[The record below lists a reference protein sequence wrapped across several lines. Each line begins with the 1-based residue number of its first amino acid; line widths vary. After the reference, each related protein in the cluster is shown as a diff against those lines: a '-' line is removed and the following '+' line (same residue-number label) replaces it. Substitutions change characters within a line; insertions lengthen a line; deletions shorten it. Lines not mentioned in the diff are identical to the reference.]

1 MPATQADTK
10 VSQYLNEAQA
20 TEQALIQTLRA
31 HIAMTPAG
39 SYREALEEHLTET
52 REHSRLVQD
61 RLGSIASGVNLA
73 RVAVWTAELGIGL
86 AETVTGRMLAIW
98 KAPIDLMRGRSGEEK
113 LLKNA
118 KDECASE
125 ALEIATYEA
134 LQRVAEAVGDEETA
148 ELARRIRADEERML
162 ARLRQEITKL
172 ADAVVG
178 AEVEGR
184 PTYRID
190 RTGAAD
196 AARRA
201 VRTTRRAGRRT
212 AGAAADRVAKAG
224 QETAGTVDAAG
235 RETAAAT
242 DAAAAP
248 VQGAGEQTARVA
260 GAAGRE
266 AAGVTDAAAAQVE
279 EAGEQ
284 AARTARTPRRRSQ
297 TESRSRSGGRE
308 TNGRSS
314 GSSSRSPRA
323 SASRSRRAADQ
334 EPWPGYNQQTV
345 PEVRDALNDANQQT
359 VSRVLEY
366 EREHKDRTAV
376 EQAAERQL
384 DEKG

>member
-86 AETVTGRMLAIW
+86 AESVTGRMLAIW

-224 QETAGTVDAAG
+224 EETAGTVDAAG
-235 RETAAAT
+235 REA
-242 DAAAAP
+242 
-248 VQGAGEQTARVA
+248 A
-260 GAAGRE
+260 GA
-266 AAGVTDAAAAQVE
+266 TDAAAAQVE

-314 GSSSRSPRA
+314 GSSSRSARA
-323 SASRSRRAADQ
+323 SASRSRRAADR
-334 EPWPGYNQQTV
+334 EPWPGYNEQTV

-359 VSRVLEY
+359 ASRVLEY

>member
-52 REHSRLVQD
+52 REHARLVQD

-86 AETVTGRMLAIW
+86 AESVTGRMLAIW

-148 ELARRIRADEERML
+148 ELARRIRGDEERML
-162 ARLRQEITKL
+162 ARLREEITKL

-201 VRTTRRAGRRT
+201 VRTASRAGRRT
-212 AGAAADRVAKAG
+212 AGAAAGQVAKGG
-224 QETAGTVDAAG
+224 QETAGTAA
-235 RETAAAT
+235 
-242 DAAAAP
+242 
-248 VQGAGEQTARVA
+248 
-260 GAAGRE
+260 AAGRE
-266 AAGVTDAAAAQVE
+266 AAGVAEAAAAKVE
-279 EAGEQ
+279 EAGDQ
-284 AARTARTPRRRSQ
+284 TPRTARTTRPRSQ
-297 TESRSRSGGRE
+297 TKSRSRSAAGRQANGG
-308 TNGRSS
+308 SS
-314 GSSSRSPRA
+314 GSQG
-323 SASRSRRAADQ
+323 AA
-334 EPWPGYNQQTV
+334 
-345 PEVRDALNDANQQT
+345 
-359 VSRVLEY
+359 
-366 EREHKDRTAV
+366 

>member
-201 VRTTRRAGRRT
+201 VRTTRKAGRRA
-212 AGAAADRVAKAG
+212 AGAAADRVAKGG

-235 RETAAAT
+235 REAAGVT
-242 DAAAAP
+242 DAAAAQ
-248 VQGAGEQTARVA
+248 VQEAGEQTARVA

-266 AAGVTDAAAAQVE
+266 AAGVTDGAAAQVE
-279 EAGEQ
+279 EAGEKT
-284 AARTARTPRRRSQ
+284 ARTARTARRRSQ
-297 TESRSRSGGRE
+297 TESRSRSGGGE
-308 TNGRSS
+308 ANGRSS
-314 GSSSRSPRA
+314 GSRSRSPRA
-323 SASRSRRAADQ
+323 SAKR
-334 EPWPGYNQQTV
+334 
-345 PEVRDALNDANQQT
+345 
-359 VSRVLEY
+359 
-366 EREHKDRTAV
+366 
-376 EQAAERQL
+376 AERPSQ
-384 DEKG
+384 

>member
-61 RLGSIASGVNLA
+61 RLSSIASGVNLA

-86 AETVTGRMLAIW
+86 AESVTGRMLAIW

-134 LQRVAEAVGDEETA
+134 LQRVAETVGDEETA

-162 ARLRQEITKL
+162 ARLRQEIPKL
-172 ADAVVG
+172 AGAVVG

-184 PTYRID
+184 RTYRID

-196 AARRA
+196 AARQV
-201 VRTTRRAGRRT
+201 VRTTRRAGRRA
-212 AGAAADRVAKAG
+212 AGAAADRVAKSS
-224 QETAGTVDAAG
+224 QETAGTAGAAG
-235 RETAAAT
+235 RAAAGVAE
-242 DAAAAP
+242 AAAAQ
-248 VQGAGEQTARVA
+248 VQEAGEQTARTA

-279 EAGEQ
+279 GAGEQ
-284 AARTARTPRRRSQ
+284 TARTARMTRRRSQ
-297 TESRSRSGGRE
+297 TESRSRAGGARE
-308 TNGRSS
+308 ANGRSS
-314 GSSSRSPRA
+314 RSSSRSPR
-323 SASRSRRAADQ
+323 SASGSRRAADR
-334 EPWPGYNQQTV
+334 EPWPGYNEQTV

-359 VSRVLEY
+359 ASRVLEY

-376 EQAAERQL
+376 EQAAKRQL